1 MRLFR
6 DLLKYDPA
14 STPGDEQRRASK
26 GLAAAI
32 AQSHMRWWKGRQPMP
47 SHEKCLILVV
57 APFSQYDLTL
67 LDLIDEKLGNTQPS
81 VPVFVGNLQD
91 YDSVEELI
99 ADFPGIGP
107 APQTP
112 IAALCDPGS
121 SIKVACGKKA
131 REMAAQALGLS
142 SEELMRRV
150 LAESPS
156 YSNPTNQQSELL
168 S

>member
-1 MRLFR
+1 MTLFR
-6 DLLKYDPA
+6 NLLKYDPA
-14 STPGDEQRRASK
+14 STPGDEQRHASE
-26 GLAAAI
+26 GLAATI
-32 AQSHMRWWKGRQPMP
+32 AQSHMHWWKGKQLMP

-67 LDLIDEKLGNTQPS
+67 LDLLDERLGTQPS

-91 YDSVEELI
+91 YDTVEELS

-121 SIKVACGKKA
+121 PRKVACGKKA

-156 YSNPTNQQSELL
+156 YSNPSNQQSEVI